1 MEDKNLS
8 KKVMSGLVW
17 KFGERF
23 TAQIVTFVITVVLA
37 RILMPSDYGAISLM
51 MVFIS
56 IADVFVTSGFGNS
69 LIQKKNADN
78 KDFSSVFFFNII
90 FSIVIYFILFFAAPA
105 ISRFYKMPI
114 ICPTLRV
121 LALRIIIA
129 AVNSVQ
135 QAYVSRN
142 MLFKRFFWSTL
153 FGTVLSGVVGI
164 IMAYQGFGIWAIVG
178 QYLTNT
184 CVDTVVLWV
193 TVKWRPERY
202 FSFKN
207 IRTLISYGWKLLISG
222 LLDTGYNQLRSLVIG
237 KKYSS
242 ADLAQYNK
250 GQQFPQLITTNINA
264 SISSVLFPAMSKYQ
278 DNMQNV
284 KNITRRAIKTSS
296 YIIWP
301 LMVGLAVV
309 AEPLITVMLTSKW
322 LPCVPFLWIAC
333 FIYGLWPI
341 QTANL
346 EAMKAIG
353 RSDLFLKLEIVKK
366 SVGIIILI
374 ISMQYGVMAIALS
387 QIVAIIINSLVN
399 AFPNRKLLKYG
410 YIEQLKDMMPSFL
423 IAVLMGVV
431 IYPIKFVIHNNFLL
445 IILQVLAGVP
455 DYILLTKLFKIDNLD
470 YLLGVLRKR
479 KNKE

>member
-8 KKVMSGLVW
+8 KKVMSGLAW

-23 TAQIVTFVITVVLA
+23 TAQIVTFAITVVLA

-121 LALRIIIA
+121 LSLRIIIA
-129 AVNSVQ
+129 SVNSVQ

-153 FGTVLSGVVGI
+153 FGTVLSGIVGI
-164 IMAYQGFGIWAIVG
+164 IMAYQDFGIWAIVG

-207 IRTLISYGWKLLISG
+207 IKALISYGWKLLISG

-278 DNMQNV
+278 DNVQNV

-353 RSDLFLKLEIVKK
+353 RSDLFLKLEIIKK

-423 IAVLMGVV
+423 IAVLMGAV
-431 IYPIKFVIHNNFLL
+431 IYPIKFAIHNNFLL
-445 IILQVLAGVP
+445 IILQVLIGIPV
-455 DYILLTKLFKIDNLD
+455 YILLTKLFKIDNLD

>member
-90 FSIVIYFILFFAAPA
+90 FSIVIYFILFFSAPA

-153 FGTVLSGVVGI
+153 FGTVLSGIVGI

-193 TVKWRPERY
+193 TVKWRPEKY

-207 IRTLISYGWKLLISG
+207 IKALISYGWKLLISG

-423 IAVLMGVV
+423 IAVLMGAV
-431 IYPIKFVIHNNFLL
+431 IYPIKFAIHNNFLL
-445 IILQVLAGVP
+445 IILQVLIGIPV
-455 DYILLTKLFKIDNLD
+455 YILLTKLFKIDNLD

>member
-8 KKVMSGLVW
+8 KKVMSGLAW

-23 TAQIVTFVITVVLA
+23 TAQIVTFAITVVLA

-56 IADVFVTSGFGNS
+56 IADVFVISGFGNS

-121 LALRIIIA
+121 LSLRIIIA
-129 AVNSVQ
+129 SVNSVQ

-153 FGTVLSGVVGI
+153 FGTVLSGIVGI

-207 IRTLISYGWKLLISG
+207 IKTLISYGWKLLISG
-222 LLDTGYNQLRSLVIG
+222 LIDTGYSQLRSLVIG

-250 GQQFPQLITTNINA
+250 GEQFPQLITTNINA

-278 DNMQNV
+278 DNVQNV

-353 RSDLFLKLEIVKK
+353 RSDLFLKLEIIKK

-423 IAVLMGVV
+423 IAVLMGAV
-431 IYPIKFVIHNNFLL
+431 IYPIKFAIYNNFLL
-445 IILQVLAGVP
+445 IILQVLIGIPV
-455 DYILLTKLFKIDNLD
+455 YILLTKLFKIDNLD

>member
-8 KKVMSGLVW
+8 KKVMSGLAW

-121 LALRIIIA
+121 LSLRIIIA
-129 AVNSVQ
+129 SVNSVQ

-153 FGTVLSGVVGI
+153 FGTVLSGIVGI

-207 IRTLISYGWKLLISG
+207 IKALISYGWKLLISG

-278 DNMQNV
+278 DNVQNV

-353 RSDLFLKLEIVKK
+353 RSDLFLKLEIIKK

-423 IAVLMGVV
+423 IAVLMGAV
-431 IYPIKFVIHNNFLL
+431 IYPIKFAIHNNFLL
-445 IILQVLAGVP
+445 IILQVLIGIPV
-455 DYILLTKLFKIDNLD
+455 YILLTKLFKIDNLD

>member
-455 DYILLTKLFKIDNLD
+455 VYILLTKLFKIDNLD